1 MATLRAIKNRIRSV
15 TNIRQITK
23 AMETVSATKLRR
35 AQSRAEQGAPYAD
48 KMGEILANLVA
59 SLPKGT
65 QVQHPLMEV
74 RSEVKT
80 VCLAVVASDKGLCGS
95 FNTNVARVVKQ
106 EAAQWE
112 AQGVK
117 VLILP
122 IGKKMREVFK
132 RDPRVIE
139 GYANLDQTI
148 PFSELKMIT
157 DRLTGLFTSGDVD
170 RVDFIFTRFINAAVQ
185 RVVSEPFLPLS
196 RVSADEAGGTKER
209 DYVFEPDP
217 QTLFV
222 SLLPA
227 YARVKVFFVLAQNY
241 ASEHAARMVSMKNAT
256 DNASDLIKNLTLQ
269 RNKARQAAITKELS
283 EIVGGAEAL
292 KG

>member
-48 KMGEILANLVA
+48 KMGEILANLVG
-59 SLPKGT
+59 SLPKGAT
-65 QVQHPLMEV
+65 IQHPLMEV
-74 RSEVKT
+74 RPEVKSI
-80 VCLAVVASDKGLCGS
+80 CLVVVASDKGLCGS
-95 FNTNVARVVKQ
+95 FNTNVARIAKL
-106 EAAQWE
+106 EAAKWE

-117 VLILP
+117 VTILP
-122 IGKKMREVFK
+122 IGKKMRDAWK
-132 RDPRVIE
+132 RDPRTVE
-139 GYANLDQTI
+139 GYLNLDQAI

-157 DRLTGLFTSGDVD
+157 DRLTGMFVSGEVD
-170 RVDFIFTRFINAAVQ
+170 RVDFVFTRFINAAVQ
-185 RVVSEPFLPLS
+185 RVRIEQFLPLS
-196 RVSADEAGGTKER
+196 RVESGEESGHQTR
-209 DYVFEPDP
+209 DYIFEPDA
-217 QTLFV
+217 QSLFV

-241 ASEHAARMVSMKNAT
+241 ASEHASRMVSMKNAT
-256 DNASDLIKNLTLQ
+256 DNASDLIKSLTLQ

>member
-35 AQSRAEQGAPYAD
+35 AQGRAEQGAPYAT
-48 KMGEILANLVA
+48 KMGEILSNLVA
-59 SLPKGT
+59 SLPAGT
-65 QVQHPLMEV
+65 SIEHPLMEV
-74 RSEVKT
+74 RPAIRAI
-80 VCLAVVASDKGLCGS
+80 CLVAVASDKGLCGA
-95 FNTNVARVVKQ
+95 FNASLARQVKL
-106 EAAQWE
+106 EAAQW
-112 AQGVK
+112 AKDGVQ

-122 IGKKMREVFK
+122 IGKKMRDAFRK
-132 RDPRVIE
+132 DPRAIE
-139 GYANLDQTI
+139 GFIGLDMNI
-148 PFSELKMIT
+148 PFGELKEIT
-157 DRLTGLFTSGDVD
+157 DRLVDLFTSGTVD
-170 RVDFIFTRFINAAVQ
+170 RVDFIFTRFQSAAVQ
-185 RVVSEPFLPLS
+185 RVTSQQFLPLS
-196 RVSADEAGGTKER
+196 RVSAGDEKPKEKE
-209 DYVFEPDP
+209 YLFEPDP
-217 QTLFV
+217 QILFL

-227 YARVKVFFVLAQNY
+227 YARVQVFYVLAQNF

-256 DNASDLIKNLTLQ
+256 DNASDLIKTLTLQ